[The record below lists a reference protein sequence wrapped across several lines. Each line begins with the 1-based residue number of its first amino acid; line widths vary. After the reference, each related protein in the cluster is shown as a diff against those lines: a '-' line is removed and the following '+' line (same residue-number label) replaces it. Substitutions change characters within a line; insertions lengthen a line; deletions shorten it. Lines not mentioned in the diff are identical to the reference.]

1 MMSANKATIEKYIE
15 GFRQGDHA
23 SILGC
28 LAEDVVWDMPACT
41 YERSEGDPVQGRFWD
56 VFDMEAGK
64 IKRLTSYLMMV
75 PAVASP
81 VE

>member
-41 YERSEGDPVQGRFWD
+41 YEGQKAIRCMADSGTCSIWRPGRSSG
-56 VFDMEAGK
+56 
-64 IKRLTSYLMMV
+64 
-75 PAVASP
+75 
-81 VE
+81 